1 MAVTLKILDSG
12 PEKNELNRNSMGGT
26 ELMQNRL
33 YKEMPKELMD
43 NFQVICSRV
52 RKVKNDKKTILWC
65 HDLALDPEI
74 EHLKDGGHEKFDKL
88 VFVSHWQMQEYVNH
102 LGVPHSA
109 GFVLQNAIDP
119 IPEHTKP
126 DDCINLVYFS
136 TPHRG
141 LDILVP
147 VFAGLQEEHFKNVKK
162 PIKLHV
168 FSSFSLYGWPERDEQ
183 HKQTIQQC
191 KDHPDITYHGSVS
204 NEEMRKHLEQMH
216 ILAYPCV
223 WPETSCLVLMEA
235 MSAKLACVHSSFAGL
250 PETAANWTLMYPVH
264 EDPNA
269 HAQVFAQNLYNAVM
283 LLDDENFQTC
293 LDMKKQYCDA
303 FYNWETRA
311 MQCKSFLEGML

>member
-1 MAVTLKILDSG
+1 MTLKILDSG

-33 YKEMPKELMD
+33 HEEIPKELMD

-147 VFAGLQEEHFKNVKK
+147 VFDGLQKEHFSMYRNDRE
-162 PIKLHV
+162 IKRM
-168 FSSFSLYGWPERDEQ
+168 SKLY
-183 HKQTIQQC
+183 H
-191 KDHPDITYHGSVS
+191 
-204 NEEMRKHLEQMH
+204 
-216 ILAYPCV
+216 
-223 WPETSCLVLMEA
+223 
-235 MSAKLACVHSSFAGL
+235 
-250 PETAANWTLMYPVH
+250 
-264 EDPNA
+264 
-269 HAQVFAQNLYNAVM
+269 
-283 LLDDENFQTC
+283 
-293 LDMKKQYCDA
+293 
-303 FYNWETRA
+303 
-311 MQCKSFLEGML
+311 